1 MVFSK
6 ISERIDLFQNYTD
19 GQYTHKIYKL
29 ERYELNNLS
38 NFKNKKTIFIYK
50 SKVPW
55 WIRKLVPKGSLEMH
69 EEAWNAY
76 PYCRTIINVRFFYYK
91 I

>member
-1 MVFSK
+1 MILNEIKLKHIFS
-6 ISERIDLFQNYTD
+6 
-19 GQYTHKIYKL
+19 
-29 ERYELNNLS
+29 
-38 NFKNKKTIFIYK
+38 

-76 PYCRTIINVRFFYYK
+76 PYCRTIINVSFWIIYLIDSY
-91 I
+91 